1 MDKIDREYLQ
11 KMGNKIK
18 YYRQLRGLTQGELAT
33 AAGYSD
39 RSMISQIEKG
49 NTDIT
54 RERFIKIADALG
66 VDYSVLLFDQK
77 GNDHKVTVESVSVP
91 VLCNITP
98 LSSEQSG
105 AVEIPRKMAGTGDFF
120 AVTMSGDSMSPFVLP
135 GDLLI
140 CKKQPFADNG
150 DIVVISVNGEM
161 ATIKRYQTERNLI
174 MLYSDNPAVKPFM
187 FTTSDNVNISIVGRV
202 VEIRRTLK

>member
-1 MDKIDREYLQ
+1 MNKNDHEYLA
-11 KMGNKIK
+11 KLGAKIK
-18 YYRQLRGLTQGELAT
+18 HYRKMRGLTQGDLA
-33 AAGYSD
+33 AAVGYRD
-39 RSMISQIEKG
+39 HSMIAQIEKG
-49 NTDIT
+49 NSDIS
-54 RERFIKIADALG
+54 RERFIKIADALNIG
-66 VDYSVLLFDQK
+66 VDVLLFDHTGENK
-77 GNDHKVTVESVSVP
+77 YLVESVSVP

>member
-18 YYRQLRGLTQGELAT
+18 YYRKLRGLTQGELAT

-54 RERFIKIADALG
+54 RERFIKIADALNIG
-66 VDYSVLLFDQK
+66 VDVLLFDHTGENK
-77 GNDHKVTVESVSVP
+77 LLVESVSVP